1 MSKMDYNRYEPI
13 TDALLFLV
21 APTLSPHDKL
31 AAIQLYQPERSLVM
45 DDSDEQAETSEAT
58 CPAVHVAYDFVGPSY
73 ASIMQRLDAV
83 NSHLETLQTF
93 AASITLAAPILAAS
107 VVKDVDFR
115 SPWFLSAFSIFM
127 VVIVI
132 GAVARVRGSLQLI
145 TPQSLYDDWLHYSE
159 WEFKKNAIYWA
170 GQHFKA
176 NRSLVNNRAHA
187 AFGMTVLLL
196 LEMGLLLAWVVT
208 QV

>member
-1 MSKMDYNRYEPI
+1 
-13 TDALLFLV
+13 
-21 APTLSPHDKL
+21 
-31 AAIQLYQPERSLVM
+31 M
-45 DDSDEQAETSEAT
+45 DDRDEHAEPSEAT
-58 CPAVHVAYDFVGPSY
+58 WPAVHVAYDFVGSSY
-73 ASIMQRLDAV
+73 ASIMQRLDAA

-115 SPWFLSAFSIFM
+115 SPGFVSALSIFTA
-127 VVIVI
+127 VIVI
-132 GAVARVRGSLQLI
+132 GAVARVRGTVELI
-145 TPQSLYDDWLHYSE
+145 TPQVLYDHWLHYSE
-159 WEFKKNAIYWA
+159 WEFKKNAVYWA
-170 GQHFKA
+170 GRHFDA
-176 NRSLVNNRAHA
+176 SRSVVNNKARA

>member
-1 MSKMDYNRYEPI
+1 
-13 TDALLFLV
+13 
-21 APTLSPHDKL
+21 
-31 AAIQLYQPERSLVM
+31 M
-45 DDSDEQAETSEAT
+45 DDRDEQAQPSEAT
-58 CPAVHVAYDFVGPSY
+58 WPGVHPAYDFVGSSY
-73 ASIMQRLDAV
+73 ASILQRLDAA

-115 SPWFLSAFSIFM
+115 SPWFLSALSIFI

-132 GAVARVRGSLQLI
+132 GAVARVWGTVQLI
-145 TPQSLYDDWLHYSE
+145 TPQLLYDHWLRYTE

-176 NRSLVNNRAHA
+176 NSALVSKKAWA

>member
-1 MSKMDYNRYEPI
+1 
-13 TDALLFLV
+13 
-21 APTLSPHDKL
+21 
-31 AAIQLYQPERSLVM
+31 M
-45 DDSDEQAETSEAT
+45 DDRDEQAEPSEAT
-58 CPAVHVAYDFVGPSY
+58 WPGVHLAYDFVGPSY
-73 ASIMQRLDAV
+73 ASILQRLDAV

-93 AASITLAAPILAAS
+93 AASITLAATILAAS

-115 SPWFLSAFSIFM
+115 SPWFLSALSIFA

-132 GAVARVRGSLQLI
+132 GAVARALGTVQLI
-145 TPQSLYDDWLHYSE
+145 TPQLLYDQWLDYTE
-159 WEFKKNAIYWA
+159 WEFKKNAVYWA
-170 GQHFKA
+170 AQHFKA
-176 NRSLVNNRAHA
+176 NRALVNNKGWA